1 MAGYSLL
8 TADRFPFAIHTR
20 AIPRGNCAPGGPL
33 KTCERHVVLALE
45 QAIAERIGAARFQ
58 LWFHDKTR
66 FSWDERELLVGV
78 PNRFCLEWLEKTF
91 AAAVRAAAAAAL
103 GPDLQ
108 VRFAI
113 DPELYQAARRAEAEE
128 KEPAAPAEK
137 ATTAFEK
144 AKPRSEST
152 QLRPRRWRRLEDFVV
167 GACNR
172 LAHAAALSVVEA
184 PAYSANPLV
193 LYGPVGT
200 GKTHLL
206 EGISFALHH
215 AAPEWQVSC
224 VTSELFTCRFLDAMK
239 LGQLTAFRKQFRG
252 CDVLLVDDLHF
263 LARKKV
269 TQEEFLHTF
278 DALLADGKQIVVTCD
293 CHPQLAEEFSPEL
306 KDRLLGGP
314 IWGLA
319 PPDAGT
325 RLDILRSKSTR
336 GGPAVPEEVLRF
348 LAEQLRGNVRELEG
362 ALHSVRHYSLVV
374 GRAIDLELARQAL
387 GELLRHAVRVVQL
400 VDIDRQVCQ
409 VLRLP
414 VGALQ
419 SQQRS
424 WAVSHPRMLA
434 MFLARKHTSAAHSE
448 IGRYFGGR
456 NHSTVVAAEKKVR
469 QWLEQDGELQ
479 LGEQKLRVREL
490 LERIEREL
498 HR

>member
-1 MAGYSLL
+1 M
-8 TADRFPFAIHTR
+8 
-20 AIPRGNCAPGGPL
+20 

-45 QAIAERIGAARFQ
+45 QAIADRIGTARYQ
-58 LWFHDKTR
+58 LWFRDKTR
-66 FSWDERELLVGV
+66 FSWDGRELLVGV
-78 PNRFCLEWLEKTF
+78 PNRFCLEWLEKKF
-91 AAAVRAAAAAAL
+91 AEAVRAAAAAVL
-103 GPDLQ
+103 EPDLR

-113 DPELYQAARRAEAEE
+113 DPELYQAARRTEADDKQPTPTAET
-128 KEPAAPAEK
+128 PVSAPERP
-137 ATTAFEK
+137 
-144 AKPRSEST
+144 KPREGALART
-152 QLRPRRWRRLEDFVV
+152 RRWRRLEDFVV

-193 LYGPVGT
+193 LFGPVGT

-206 EGISFALHH
+206 EGIAAALHQ
-215 AAPEWQVSC
+215 ACPEWQVTH
-224 VTSELFTCRFLDAMK
+224 VTSEAFTCRFLDAMK

-252 CDVLLVDDLHF
+252 ADVLLIDDLHF

-278 DALLADGKQIVVTCD
+278 DALLADGKQIVATCD

-319 PPDAGT
+319 PPDAVT
-325 RLDILRSKSTR
+325 RLDILRSKATR
-336 GGPAVPEEVLRF
+336 GGPMVPDPVLRL
-348 LAEQLRGNVRELEG
+348 LADQLRGNVRELEG

-374 GRAIDLELARQAL
+374 GRPIDVELARQAL
-387 GELLRHAVRVVQL
+387 GELLRHAVRVVHL
-400 VDIDRQVCQ
+400 ADIDRQVCQ

-419 SQQRS
+419 GQQRS

-434 MFLARKHTSAAHSE
+434 MYLARKHTAAAHSE
-448 IGRYFGGR
+448 IGRYFGNR

-469 QWLEQDGELQ
+469 DWLEQDGELH
-479 LGEQKLRVREL
+479 LGEQRWRVREL
-490 LERIEREL
+490 LERLEREL